1 MQMCPPPPLPRQPSK
16 YFSDPAP
23 HLPTTNFITPPPPYF
38 FWIRACY
45 CWLGLTCKILVCY
58 FNYMKLKLFRK
69 LVAHKNIPVGFIAQ
83 RQHRNSFDFFLFVTR
98 AVSHTGCKHL
108 YIDIPVDLIKQSL
121 IKVKIHNFIYLRLL
135 GSY

>member
-1 MQMCPPPPLPRQPSK
+1 MLVNSYYNQYYHCCIGLGGMGSDYVVKLPKICKCAPPLPRRPSK

-45 CWLGLTCKILVCY
+45 CWLGLTCKIFVCY

-69 LVAHKNIPVGFIAQ
+69 LVAHKNRPVGFIAQ
-83 RQHRNSFDFFLFVTR
+83 RQHRNSFHFF
-98 AVSHTGCKHL
+98 
-108 YIDIPVDLIKQSL
+108 
-121 IKVKIHNFIYLRLL
+121 
-135 GSY
+135 